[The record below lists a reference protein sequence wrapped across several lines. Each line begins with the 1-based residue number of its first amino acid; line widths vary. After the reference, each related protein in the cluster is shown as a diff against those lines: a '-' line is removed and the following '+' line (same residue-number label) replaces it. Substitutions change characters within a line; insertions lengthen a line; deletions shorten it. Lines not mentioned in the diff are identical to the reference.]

1 MSLKLLICAAGLA
14 SLGWASTAKNAAP
27 PPGKKFALDVV
38 NMAVALPQP
47 DPQDRLRVLASAV
60 TVAQPIAPESAK
72 KFAREGAHLEAELIA
87 GGEQP
92 AVSIFGSGSVD
103 CASAANF
110 VESLPASA
118 VVRAQDSLLGA
129 LSACP
134 RQTLEPAKIKLQTAL
149 VAGLVAARPLM
160 AVMEQVGAKSQWSQQ
175 QFVTMFASL
184 PADAE
189 SERAEAPNF
198 AAMYAEMAPQVE
210 KDAARDAG
218 LHLLEWLGK
227 LNDSGERNLGVNVA
241 TDAMKKA
248 LGEQAYEE
256 ALRTNVI
263 AQSAART
270 AGQPGEVQH
279 PEEESVSVLESLSR
293 SGHEPAG
300 KDPTER
306 LANMP
311 ASLRARQAAA
321 DGFAAG
327 NSGNRKLAARYF
339 DLAFSA
345 LDEVWAHRTPE
356 KNAAAVVE
364 EVGEAAA
371 NVDAVN
377 ALQRAQG
384 LQDPAAQ
391 AIAMLAVA
399 RVVAA
404 R

>member
-1 MSLKLLICAAGLA
+1 MKFLVCLTALTSL
-14 SLGWASTAKNAAP
+14 SWASAAKNPAP

-60 TVAQPIAPESAK
+60 TVAQPIAPQAAK

-87 GGEQP
+87 GGEHP

-103 CASAANF
+103 CASAATF

-134 RQTLEPAKIKLQTAL
+134 KETLEPAKIKLQSAL
-149 VAGLVAARPLM
+149 QAGLVAARPLM
-160 AVMEQVGAKSQWSQQ
+160 AVMQQVGPKSQWSQQ

-189 SERAEAPNF
+189 SQKSEAPNF

-218 LHLLEWLGK
+218 IDLLDWLGQ
-227 LNDSGERNLGVNVA
+227 LNDGGERNLGINI
-241 TDAMKKA
+241 TTEAMKKA

-256 ALRTNVI
+256 ALRSNVV

-270 AGQPGEVQH
+270 AGQPGEVEH
-279 PEEESVSVLESLSR
+279 PQEESVSVLESLSR

-327 NSGNRKLAARYF
+327 NSGNRKLATRYF
-339 DLAFSA
+339 DVAFSA

-371 NVDAVN
+371 NIDAVN
-377 ALQRAQG
+377 ALQRAQR

>member
-14 SLGWASTAKNAAP
+14 SLGWASTAKTTAP

-60 TVAQPIAPESAK
+60 SVAQPIAPESAK

-149 VAGLVAARPLM
+149 AAGLVAARPLM
-160 AVMEQVGAKSQWSQQ
+160 AVMEQVGAKSQWSHQ

-279 PEEESVSVLESLSR
+279 PQEESVSVLESLSR

-377 ALQRAQG
+377 ALQRAQR